1 METVIASVD
10 EFELIKDESDFVH
23 LMDGE
28 QTVRVSIP
36 LNILQE
42 IAKQVLSH

>member
-23 LMDGE
+23 IMDGE
-28 QTVRVSIP
+28 DVIRVSIP
-36 LNILQE
+36 LDILQE
-42 IAKQVLSH
+42 IAKQVLSL